1 MKRSLLH
8 RFNEYKKEKS
18 LKDKINCIKVFQLI
32 KIEWVKRDVE
42 DVNYDLIFNTLG
54 WNMKV
59 TGKTGSGKTT
69 FVSAFFEFLL

>member
-18 LKDKINCIKVFQLI
+18 LKDKIKCIKVFKLI

-42 DVNYDLIFNTLG
+42 DVNYDLIPNTLG

-69 FVSAFFEFLL
+69 FVSAFTEFLL